1 MTRRVTAASSS
12 SDKVGFC
19 NGCDAYSIPVATMQS
34 LLAWLNTQVTTGAV
48 AVEPTEQVVGGSYKT
63 PFCC

>member
-19 NGCDAYSIPVATMQS
+19 NGCDAYSIPAATMQS
-34 LLAWLNTQVTTGAV
+34 LLDLLSTQVTNGAV
-48 AVEPTEQVVGGSYKT
+48 AVETTGQVIGGTYKT